1 MTLKIGKLTGE
12 IFDLKNLLDE
22 KAKGAFGDNP
32 PFRHKG
38 SRGGFGNCDRGP
50 RNQ

>member
-1 MTLKIGKLTGE
+1 MNDI
-12 IFDLKNLLDE
+12 KNLLDE
-22 KAKGAFGDNP
+22 KAKGAFGDNNP

>member
-1 MTLKIGKLTGE
+1 MNDI
-12 IFDLKNLLDE
+12 KNLLDE

-38 SRGGFGNCDRGP
+38 SIGGFGNCDRGP